1 MSILNKLLSN
11 YGDDLAEAAGKTVA
25 NYTDDFV
32 SRWGKQIA
40 EAGANKSDDAM
51 RALLNKRGNKDMVR
65 DAFMAMQPD
74 MPGKDLG
81 SMFMAYGGDKPAG
94 RKMLSELLTDEA
106 GDIPSLVGYHSVGTD
121 KLKMALDDLGGD
133 IVNPSLQ
140 IVDPAVNAGKSYG
153 DVILL
158 GDKDMYFN
166 KGDYGVLDTWGKS
179 NAYSR
184 DIYSPRMPKSV
195 EKNGEKFIEG
205 TRKPY
210 TAQNIS
216 DYMNKQGKKAVESTW
231 ATPAQA
237 AAATAERANNLSDI
251 IEWAKSGKIKPQA
264 ETSKAFEDFNDYV
277 ADKIWDYAEKNG
289 YLDDT
294 YNRFMVTDDLL
305 TDVQNI
311 LNGKRIGDDSFNL
324 YSDNGRQLLRDIS
337 RTASELPTDYFEVK
351 ATRPLG
357 LNEFS
362 GAILPNDYA
371 DEQVLKALEEAGVP
385 IMGNYDPSN
394 YDESLGQ
401 VLRDITKDKNRFK
414 TPYML
419 GAAGLLGGG
428 SILGSL
434 LGGGNDNNQRR
445 A

>member
-1 MSILNKLLSN
+1 MGILNKLLSN
-11 YGDDLAEAAGKTVA
+11 YGDDLAETAGKTAA

-51 RALLNKRGNKDMVR
+51 RSLLNKRGNKDMVR

-74 MPGKDLG
+74 MPGKDLYE
-81 SMFMAYGGDKPAG
+81 MFRAYGGDKPAG

-106 GDIPSLVGYHSVGTD
+106 GDIPSMVGYHSVGTD

-195 EKNGEKFIEG
+195 EKNGEKYIEG

-251 IEWAKSGKIKPQA
+251 LEWAKGGKIKPQA

-277 ADKIWDYAEKNG
+277 TNKIWDYAEKNG

-311 LNGKRIGDDSFNL
+311 LNGKRIGDDFFNL
-324 YSDNGRQLLRDIS
+324 YSDEGRQLLRDIS

-428 SILGSL
+428 SVLGSL
-434 LGGGNDNNQRR
+434 LGGDNDYNQRR

>member
-1 MSILNKLLSN
+1 MGILNKLLSS
-11 YGDDLAEAAGKTVA
+11 YGDDLAEAAGKTAA

-32 SRWGKQIA
+32 ARYGANIA
-40 EAGANKSDDAM
+40 KAGANKSDDAM

-74 MPGKDLG
+74 MPGKDLYE
-81 SMFMAYGGDKPAG
+81 MFRAYGGDKPAG

-106 GDIPSLVGYHSVGTD
+106 GAIPSLVGYHSVGTD

-195 EKNGEKFIEG
+195 EKNGEKYIEG

-289 YLDDT
+289 YLADT

-311 LNGKRIGDDSFNL
+311 LNGKRIEDDFFNL
-324 YSDNGRQLLRDIS
+324 HSDEGRQLLRDIS
-337 RTASELPTDYFEVK
+337 RTTSELPTDYFEVK

-428 SILGSL
+428 SILGAL
-434 LGGGNDNNQRR
+434 LGGGDNGERR

>member
-11 YGDDLAEAAGKTVA
+11 YGDDMAEAAGKTA
-25 NYTDDFV
+25 ASYTDDFV

-40 EAGANKSDDAM
+40 EAEANKSDDAM

-74 MPGKDLG
+74 MPGKDLYE
-81 SMFMAYGGDKPAG
+81 MFRAYGGDKPAG

-106 GDIPSLVGYHSVGTD
+106 GAIPSLVGYHSVSTD

-179 NAYSR
+179 NAYNR
-184 DIYSPRMPKSV
+184 DIFSPRMPKSV
-195 EKNGEKFIEG
+195 EKNGEKYIEG

-237 AAATAERANNLSDI
+237 AATTAERANNLSDI
-251 IEWAKSGKIKPQA
+251 LEWAKSGKIKPQA

-277 ADKIWDYAEKNG
+277 TNKIWDYAEKNG

-311 LNGKRIGDDSFNL
+311 LNGKRIGDDFFNL
-324 YSDNGRQLLRDIS
+324 YSDEGRQLLRDIS

-428 SILGSL
+428 SILGAL
-434 LGGGNDNNQRR
+434 LGGGDNTQNR

>member
-1 MSILNKLLSN
+1 MGILNKLLSN
-11 YGDDLAEAAGKTVA
+11 YGDDLAEAAGKTAA

-51 RALLNKRGNKDMVR
+51 RALLNKRGNKDMVH

-74 MPGKDLG
+74 IPGKDLY
-81 SMFMAYGGDKPAG
+81 SMFRAYGGDKPAG

-106 GDIPSLVGYHSVGTD
+106 GDIPSLVGFHSVGTD

-251 IEWAKSGKIKPQA
+251 LEWAKSGKIKPQA

-277 ADKIWDYAEKNG
+277 TNKIWDYAEKNG

-311 LNGKRIGDDSFNL
+311 LNGKRIGDDFFNL
-324 YSDNGRQLLRDIS
+324 YSDEGRQLLRDIS
-337 RTASELPTDYFEVK
+337 RTTSELPTDYFEVK

-385 IMGNYDPSN
+385 VLGNYDPSN
-394 YDESLGQ
+394 YDESLRQ
-401 VLRDITKDKNRFK
+401 TLQEITKGKNRFK

-428 SILGSL
+428 SVLGSL
-434 LGGGNDNNQRR
+434 LGGDNDNNQRR

>member
-1 MSILNKLLSN
+1 MGILNKLLSN
-11 YGDDLAEAAGKTVA
+11 YGDDLAEAAGKTTA

-81 SMFMAYGGDKPAG
+81 SMFRAYGGDKPAG
-94 RKMLSELLTDEA
+94 RKMLSELLTDEV
-106 GDIPSLVGYHSVGTD
+106 GDIPSIVGYHSVGTD

-195 EKNGEKFIEG
+195 EKNGEKYIEG

-251 IEWAKSGKIKPQA
+251 LEWAKDGKIKPQA

-277 ADKIWDYAEKNG
+277 TNKIWDYAEKNG

-311 LNGKRIGDDSFNL
+311 LNGKRIGDDFFNL
-324 YSDNGRQLLRDIS
+324 YSDEGRQLLRDIS

-419 GAAGLLGGG
+419 GTAGLLGGG
-428 SILGSL
+428 SILGAL
-434 LGGGNDNNQRR
+434 LGGNGDERR

>member
-1 MSILNKLLSN
+1 MGILNKLLSN
-11 YGDDLAEAAGKTVA
+11 YGDDLAEAAGKTAA

-32 SRWGKQIA
+32 SRWGNQIA

-74 MPGKDLG
+74 IPGKDLS
-81 SMFMAYGGDKPAG
+81 SMFRAYGGDKPAG

-121 KLKMALDDLGGD
+121 KLKMAIDDLGGD

-158 GDKDMYFN
+158 GDKDMYFD

-237 AAATAERANNLSDI
+237 AAATAERANKLSDLL
-251 IEWAKSGKIKPQA
+251 EWAKEGKIGKQVDN
-264 ETSKAFEDFNDYV
+264 EKAFDDFNKYV
-277 ADKIWDYAEKNG
+277 SDRIFDYADKNG
-289 YLDDT
+289 YLKDS
-294 YNRFMVTDDLL
+294 YNSFMVNDEIL
-305 TDVQNI
+305 TDVQNL
-311 LNGKRIGDDSFNL
+311 LNGKRIGDDFYNL
-324 YSDNGRQLLRDIS
+324 YGPEGRELVRDIS
-337 RTASELPTDYFEVK
+337 RAAYNLPTDYFEVK

-357 LNEFS
+357 LGEFS

-394 YDESLGQ
+394 YDESLRQ
-401 VLRDITKDKNRFK
+401 TLQEITKGKNRFQ

-428 SILGSL
+428 SILGAL
-434 LGGGNDNNQRR
+434 LSGGNDNTQNR